1 VGTPQVLSAGLYYL
15 PHSSFVAAALFL
27 VADLIRR
34 RRGGAS
40 DRKEVVAPMPGKE
53 TPAVLFLIGAVS
65 VAGLPPLSGFL
76 AKAALLAG
84 MPAQYTGPVWTAVLV
99 SSLLVIMGL
108 TRGGIRLFWRV
119 PPVDPEAPKPRKAP
133 LRRVELYAACLLLAY
148 GIGMTLAAAPLMR
161 YTDATAAQLLQ
172 PSEYVQQLRATTP
185 EIRQP

>member
-1 VGTPQVLSAGLYYL
+1 
-15 PHSSFVAAALFL
+15 
-27 VADLIRR
+27 
-34 RRGGAS
+34 
-40 DRKEVVAPMPGKE
+40 MPGKE

-65 VAGLPPLSGFL
+65 VAGLPPLSGFP

-84 MPAQYTGPVWTAVLV
+84 MPAQYTAPVWTAVLV

-172 PSEYVQQLRATTP
+172 PSEYVQQLRATAP

>member
-1 VGTPQVLSAGLYYL
+1 
-15 PHSSFVAAALFL
+15 
-27 VADLIRR
+27 
-34 RRGGAS
+34 
-40 DRKEVVAPMPGKE
+40 M
-53 TPAVLFLIGAVS
+53 
-65 VAGLPPLSGFL
+65 
-76 AKAALLAG
+76 
-84 MPAQYTGPVWTAVLV
+84 LV

-119 PPVDPEAPKPRKAP
+119 PPVDPSTEAAQGS

-161 YTDATAAQLLQ
+161 YTDATAAQLLH

>member
-1 VGTPQVLSAGLYYL
+1 
-15 PHSSFVAAALFL
+15 
-27 VADLIRR
+27 
-34 RRGGAS
+34 
-40 DRKEVVAPMPGKE
+40 
-53 TPAVLFLIGAVS
+53 
-65 VAGLPPLSGFL
+65 
-76 AKAALLAG
+76 
-84 MPAQYTGPVWTAVLV
+84 MPAQYTAPVWTAVLV

-161 YTDATAAQLLQ
+161 YTDAPAAQLLQ